1 VLVSNATR
9 RQTTGQ
15 STHVLLLLETGGDLN
30 VGVGALV
37 QGVQQAEEA
46 RQ

>member
-1 VLVSNATR
+1 MLVSNATR

-15 STHVLLLLETGGDLN
+15 STHVSQLLETGGDLN
-30 VGVGALV
+30 VGAGALV
-37 QGVQQAEEA
+37 QGVQAEEA